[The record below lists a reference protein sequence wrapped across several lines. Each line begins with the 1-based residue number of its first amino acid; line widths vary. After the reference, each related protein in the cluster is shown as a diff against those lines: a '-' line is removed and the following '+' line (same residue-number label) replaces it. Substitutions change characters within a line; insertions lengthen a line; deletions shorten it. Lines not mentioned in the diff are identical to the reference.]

1 MRTHP
6 LFFPPTR
13 ALPTMDAL
21 PSRKVRRILQE
32 ALMWPTASRGLGVV
46 FTKCYTHLIQ
56 HEQSAAAAL
65 DPKPEEGHLET
76 GS

>member
-1 MRTHP
+1 
-6 LFFPPTR
+6 
-13 ALPTMDAL
+13 
-21 PSRKVRRILQE
+21 
-32 ALMWPTASRGLGVV
+32 MWPTASRGLGVV